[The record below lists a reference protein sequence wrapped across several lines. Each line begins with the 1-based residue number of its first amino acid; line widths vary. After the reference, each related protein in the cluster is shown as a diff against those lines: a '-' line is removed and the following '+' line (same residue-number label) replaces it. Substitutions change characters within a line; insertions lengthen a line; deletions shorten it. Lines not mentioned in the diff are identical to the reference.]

1 MYNIFSFMI
10 FFLTFY
16 LIYDIIYRER
26 RYLMTSNMK
35 SVLINR
41 IEKIANK
48 VYRGN
53 KNALYMLVND
63 LEEFFEMNGNSDVD
77 KMTTE
82 EFDRYIKNICKE
94 NERM

>member
-1 MYNIFSFMI
+1 
-10 FFLTFY
+10 
-16 LIYDIIYRER
+16 
-26 RYLMTSNMK
+26 MTSNMK

-94 NERM
+94 NERV

>member
-1 MYNIFSFMI
+1 
-10 FFLTFY
+10 
-16 LIYDIIYRER
+16 
-26 RYLMTSNMK
+26 MTSNMK
-35 SVLINR
+35 SLLINR
-41 IEKIANK
+41 IEKIGNK

>member
-1 MYNIFSFMI
+1 
-10 FFLTFY
+10 
-16 LIYDIIYRER
+16 
-26 RYLMTSNMK
+26 MTSNMK

-94 NERM
+94 NERMWYY